1 MRSLIAFAALAGAAA
16 VHKEPA
22 SQPGYQPDHVAD
34 EMVQP
39 TAYRGAFS
47 THSSNPS
54 EARRKRQSNVCDLSF
69 TDPATYDASGAT
81 IFLDDFL
88 VDNGVEDWLQAMS
101 VATTQGF
108 QPTPINCGD
117 LQSDL
122 CTPGTNCVDFT
133 PPQFFM
139 IRLAASNAQAFFRN
153 LQEVL
158 QNTVIVDGLQIDQ
171 VVADFGPGSKDTP
184 AGGELLLGN
193 ILGVISPGLSMGDKV
208 VKQGSGLGQIADGLG
223 FVGAAITAVRAL
235 DTLTSTLAKG
245 PPTIADVTL
254 IANNMLADVF
264 TGAQANLAALNSKL
278 MGGSPALDIDL
289 SQIVSV
295 IGGKPTSG
303 RDAFLQD
310 ISFIFNGGFFMLPL
324 DDILNVEFNSSLAT
338 GIAAGFQLI
347 KQQTVMAILAAQGYF
362 VFVDT
367 TRNQD
372 DCGGVVGARF
382 INGQCFTL
390 EQRTENFVN
399 CQLDSVPMESQII
412 FKLDDGSLPY
422 QINLNDFY
430 LNVQACNNG
439 QRDQSGAITDDPFPP
454 CAFGIPYATGAQSVC
469 SASNFSPFPSVM
481 KLPCATKV
489 VCPNPGLGGKC
500 NSKCGRGGS

>member
-1 MRSLIAFAALAGAAA
+1 MRGLIAFAALAGAAA

-22 SQPGYQPDHVAD
+22 SQLGYQPDHVAD

-47 THSSNPS
+47 SHSSDPS
-54 EARRKRQSNVCDLSF
+54 EALRKRQSNVCDLSF

-122 CTPGTNCVDFT
+122 CTPGTNCIDFT

-171 VVADFGPGSKDTP
+171 VVADFGPGSKATP
-184 AGGELLLGN
+184 AGGEALLGN

-208 VKQGSGLGQIADGLG
+208 TKQGSGLGNIADGMG
-223 FVGAAITAVRAL
+223 FVGAALSLVRAV
-235 DTLTSTLAKG
+235 DTLTSSLAK
-245 PPTIADVTL
+245 A
-254 IANNMLADVF
+254 LADVF

-278 MGGSPALDIDL
+278 MGGSPAA
-289 SQIVSV
+289 
-295 IGGKPTSG
+295 IGGKAESG

-310 ISFIFNGGFFMLPL
+310 ISIIFNSGFFMLPL
-324 DDILNVEFNSSLAT
+324 EDILNTEFNSSLSN
-338 GIAAGFQLI
+338 GIRAGFQLI
-347 KQQTVMAILAAQGYF
+347 KQQTAMAILAAQGYF

-367 TRNQD
+367 TRNQ
-372 DCGGVVGARF
+372 AR
-382 INGQCFTL
+382 
-390 EQRTENFVN
+390 ESPQRSV
-399 CQLDSVPMESQII
+399 DSS
-412 FKLDDGSLPY
+412 
-422 QINLNDFY
+422 
-430 LNVQACNNG
+430 
-439 QRDQSGAITDDPFPP
+439 
-454 CAFGIPYATGAQSVC
+454 
-469 SASNFSPFPSVM
+469 
-481 KLPCATKV
+481 
-489 VCPNPGLGGKC
+489 
-500 NSKCGRGGS
+500 